1 MAELKMTF
9 SLRPVTAIVFAAAFL
24 GLLFAYYHLIEV
36 SVRAAGG
43 EFRDALVN
51 DCSSRA
57 FIRLGVTRGDLS
69 RANEIADAVAVCKTI
84 HVSGISANGGLVLP
98 VMVRIELSADGHIPS
113 GERVWYV
120 STSRSQVFPFV
131 IYNIMTD
138 SWPVGPVPV
147 GGQMRYFYYLRV

>member
-9 SLRPVTAIVFAAAFL
+9 RLRPVTAAVVAAAVF
-24 GLLFAYYHLIEV
+24 GLLFAYYRLIEV

-51 DCSSRA
+51 DCSNRA

-69 RANEIADAVAVCKTI
+69 RANEIVDAVAVCKTI
-84 HVSGISANGGLVLP
+84 KVSEITANGGLILP
-98 VMVRIELSADGHIPS
+98 VMVRMELSAEGHVPS
-113 GERVWYV
+113 GERVWYI
-120 STSRSQVFPFV
+120 STSRSQVFPFTF
-131 IYNIMTD
+131 YNIMTD

-147 GGQMRYFYYLRV
+147 GSQMRYLYYLRV